1 MVQGDAYFIDVEIT
15 NEGQTLS
22 PPAVSLVEIALLNIV
37 KPIRN
42 KLVGQY
48 FEEVS

>member
-15 NEGQTLS
+15 NEGQALS
-22 PPAVSLVEIALLNIV
+22 PQAVSLVEIALLKLV
-37 KPIRN
+37 KHIRN
-42 KLVGQY
+42 KLVWQY